1 MAKPAVLTSP
11 EAFDRLKEGFDLL
24 GHLLSLTLGPRGGV
38 ILSTTEYKDAP
49 EPLSDAAV
57 IARRMIELPE
67 KAQNVGAMLMR
78 NLAWRVHQRVGDGS
92 ALTAVLAKSL
102 LDYGARC
109 LAAGANPVMIEKGI
123 ARGVKAAVNA
133 LKTMSHP
140 VANEAELIAVAQA
153 VTMQTDLSIIIGEMF
168 DLLGEYG
175 HVTVEKY
182 MAPYLERTYL
192 NGGVWKAS
200 LISPY
205 LITTTAT
212 RKAILEDVTVLIY
225 DGDVS
230 DPSELETLFNQVKKK
245 LNSSEDPFHLLFCA
259 RNIKDEALNTLVSA
273 HVKSKNNKNKEQP
286 GFQFIG
292 ANFKRPGEILFSDMD
307 DLAILT
313 GAEVISPNRG
323 RSLNSI
329 KLSDLGQARRV
340 EATAEDLLV
349 VGGKGDVNAIRNQI
363 QTLKERL
370 EHLQKSG
377 GLSKKPGDNP
387 IEELSIRLA
396 RLSGTAG
403 VLKVGALTKTERDVL
418 HQKAEKGIKA
428 AKAALQEG
436 TVPGGGVAYLQ
447 CLQAVNSLEVKN
459 HEEEMG
465 LKAVDQALKA
475 PFLSILKNNGIDH
488 AEVILEDVLAQGP
501 ENVYDVL
508 QKKIVPGRES
518 GLLDPTLV
526 LRAALETAA
535 SGAMLALSTA
545 VIILKRRPKFSYE
558 P

>member
-1 MAKPAVLTSP
+1 MTTPAVITSP
-11 EAFDRLKEGFDLL
+11 EAFEHLKEGFDLL
-24 GHLLSLTLGPRGGV
+24 GNLLSLTLGPTGGV

-49 EPLSDAAV
+49 EPLSDAAI

-92 ALTAVLAKSL
+92 ALTAVLAKSM

-109 LAAGANPVMIEKGI
+109 LASGANPIMIEKGI
-123 ARGVKAAVNA
+123 ALGVKVAVEA
-133 LKTMSHP
+133 LKEMSQP
-140 VANEAELIAVAQA
+140 VESEAELIAVAQA

-168 DLLGEYG
+168 DLLGEFG

-205 LITTTAT
+205 LITAMAT
-212 RKAILEDVTVLIY
+212 RKAILEDAYVLIY
-225 DGDVS
+225 GGDLS
-230 DPSELETLFNQVKKK
+230 DPTELESLFNLVKKE
-245 LNSSEDPFHLLFCA
+245 LNSSEKPFNLLLCA

-273 HVKSKNNKNKEQP
+273 HVKSKDEQKP
-286 GFQFIG
+286 GFQFVG
-292 ANFKRPGEILFSDMD
+292 TNFKRPGEIMFSDMD

-323 RSLNSI
+323 RSLNSL
-329 KLSDLGQARRV
+329 KLSDLGKVKRV
-340 EATAEDLLV
+340 EASAEDLLV
-349 VGGKGDVNAIRNQI
+349 VGGEGDANTVRNQI

-370 EHLQKSG
+370 EHLHKNG
-377 GLSKKPGDNP
+377 GLSKKPGDDP
-387 IEELSIRLA
+387 LEELSIRLA

-403 VLKVGALTKTERDVL
+403 ILKVGALTKTERDVL

-447 CLQAVNSLEVKN
+447 CIQAVNSVELKN
-459 HEEEMG
+459 QEEEMG
-465 LKAVDQALKA
+465 IKAVSQALKA
-475 PFLSILKNNGIDH
+475 PFLSILKNNGIDN
-488 AEVILEDVLAQGP
+488 AGVILEDVLAQGP
-501 ENVYDVL
+501 EYVYDVL
-508 QKKIVPGRES
+508 QKKIVPSRES

-526 LRAALETAA
+526 LLAAIETAA

-545 VIILKRRPKFSYE
+545 VIILKRRPKLSYE